1 MNRNVIPSAI
11 VAVMLVSIH
20 SLAFCQQTKITF
32 KKLVLFEGF
41 VSEGVAAGDV
51 NGDGLIDIMAGPYW
65 FKAPN
70 WERSELF
77 EVQQFNAKK
86 GYSNSMLNFALDVNL
101 DGWVDLIRIDF
112 PGKAAYWHE
121 NPKNRKGHWKVHTI
135 YERVGNE
142 SPAFVDVDGDGR
154 EDLIFGDPLNN
165 QMIWLK
171 SPVSKEN
178 LEWKKFT
185 ISEENV
191 EGTKKFAHGLGFG
204 DINGDGRNDVFVK
217 QGWWEGPED
226 VRQHGWR
233 FHPTNFGEDCAQMYV
248 YDIDSDGDN
257 DLISSSAHYSGIWWF
272 EQTQENNEIRWTRHL
287 VSQTIAETHALILA
301 DIDSDGRM
309 DLITGNRYYAHNS
322 DDPADHGP
330 PVISWYTFQPDK
342 KPNPKWTEY
351 RIDDESG
358 VGLNIVAKDINGDGF
373 IDIAIANKNGIY
385 LFIQQREQFS
395 E

>member
-1 MNRNVIPSAI
+1 MNRNVISGTITVVILLAI
-11 VAVMLVSIH
+11 N
-20 SLAFCQQTKITF
+20 SLGYCQQTKIAF

-77 EVQQFNAKK
+77 EVQQFNARK

-154 EDLIFGDPLNN
+154 KDLVFGDPLNN
-165 QMIWLK
+165 QMVWLK
-171 SPVSKEN
+171 SPVSKDD
-178 LEWKKFT
+178 LQWKKFT
-185 ISEENV
+185 ISKENAD
-191 EGTKKFAHGLGFG
+191 GTKKFAHGLGFG
-204 DINGDGRNDVFVK
+204 DVNGDGLNDVFVK
-217 QGWWEGPED
+217 QGWWQGPKD
-226 VRQHGWR
+226 VKSADWE
-233 FHPTNFGEDCAQMYV
+233 FHPTDFGDDCAQMYA
-248 YDIDSDGDN
+248 YDIDNDGDN
-257 DLISSSAHYSGIWWF
+257 DLVSSSAHYSGIWWF

-287 VSQTIAETHALILA
+287 VSQTIAETHALILV

-351 RIDDESG
+351 PIDDDSG
-358 VGLNIVAKDINGDGF
+358 VGLNIVAEDINGDGL
-373 IDIAIANKNGIY
+373 IDIAVANKKGIY
-385 LFIQQREQFS
+385 LFLQERRPIKD
-395 E
+395 